1 MKVKGSPQHQRI
13 SSTVPPSSIC
23 IAIASAPAPN
33 TGTPM
38 NSPTM
43 DASPL
48 ARFSR
53 LPPPPPAAAP
63 TPLSNT
69 GPLPPSASSTVID
82 HKLLHK
88 ISSNYGSSGRISK
101 LKDGNHTHHREGAAA
116 RKSLAGG
123 GNTAHGSAA
132 TGIVGASR
140 LAISTLR
147 KLHDSASRGASDQI
161 CELLDVFGAD
171 ADATD
176 EKGRSALHFACAGG
190 WVDATRLLLAR
201 GADCSV
207 QDINGNTP
215 LHLAVLANQLDC
227 VLLLLRANANASAKD
242 RYHRTPMELVQTR
255 LRLITDRA
263 MTEDA
268 SALVIE
274 LRTLVEILS
283 ICTNSSQIAGTTPQ
297 FSAMHSTLLDP
308 NLLATR
314 LASVKTSE
322 EVVDVVDE
330 LRELIDLLNVS

>member
-1 MKVKGSPQHQRI
+1 
-13 SSTVPPSSIC
+13 
-23 IAIASAPAPN
+23 
-33 TGTPM
+33 M

-48 ARFSR
+48 ARFSQAR
-53 LPPPPPAAAP
+53 LPPPSATAP
-63 TPLSNT
+63 TLLSNPT
-69 GPLPPSASSTVID
+69 PLPPSASSTLID

-88 ISSNYGSSGRISK
+88 ISPIHGSSGRISK
-101 LKDGNHTHHREGAAA
+101 LKDGNHIHHREGSGG
-116 RKSLAGG
+116 RKALAGG
-123 GNTAHGSAA
+123 VGATAHGSAP

-140 LAISTLR
+140 RAISTLR
-147 KLHDSASRGASDQI
+147 KLHDAASCGASEQI

-190 WVDATRLLLAR
+190 WVEATRLLLAR

-207 QDINGNTP
+207 QDVNGNTP
-215 LHLAVLANQLDC
+215 LHLAVLANQMDC
-227 VLLLLRANANASAKD
+227 VLLLLRANANAAAKD

-283 ICTNSSQIAGTTPQ
+283 ICANSSQIAGTTPQ

-308 NLLATR
+308 DLLATR

-330 LRELIDLLNVS
+330 LRELIELLNVS

>member
-1 MKVKGSPQHQRI
+1 
-13 SSTVPPSSIC
+13 
-23 IAIASAPAPN
+23 
-33 TGTPM
+33 M

-53 LPPPPPAAAP
+53 LPPPSASFASAP
-63 TPLSNT
+63 TPPSNT
-69 GPLPPSASSTVID
+69 ASLIPPSASATLID

-88 ISSNYGSSGRISK
+88 VSSMHGSSGRVSK
-101 LKDGNHTHHREGAAA
+101 LKDGNLSHQREGAASRKVLGGGGNNA
-116 RKSLAGG
+116 RGSAAPTGAGG
-123 GNTAHGSAA
+123 GGGAGG
-132 TGIVGASR
+132 GIVGASR

-147 KLHDSASRGASDQI
+147 KLHDAASRGASEQI

-171 ADATD
+171 PDATD

-190 WVDATRLLLAR
+190 WVEATHLLLVR

-207 QDINGNTP
+207 QDVNGNTP

-227 VLLLLRANANASAKD
+227 VLLLLRANANAAAKD

-268 SALVIE
+268 SSLVVE

-283 ICTNSSQIAGTTPQ
+283 ICTSSSKIAGTTPQ
-297 FSAMHSTLLDP
+297 VSAIHSTLLDP
-308 NLLATR
+308 DLLATR

-330 LRELIDLLNVS
+330 LRELIDLLNVT